1 MYIFEINLKNSP
13 SAPHL
18 PDRVTTKRGE
28 SVLRVC
34 SGAVSGGKEG
44 MGEEKGRGRVFFLSV
59 GHRRENPGVLKVA
72 EMEQLQGHLEKSSVS
87 W

>member
-18 PDRVTTKRGE
+18 PDRVTTKRGV
-28 SVLRVC
+28 SALRVY

-44 MGEEKGRGRVFFLSV
+44 MGEEGIGRVFFLSV

>member
-18 PDRVTTKRGE
+18 PDRVTTKRGV
-28 SVLRVC
+28 SILHVC
-34 SGAVSGGKEG
+34 SGAVSGGKEE
-44 MGEEKGRGRVFFLSV
+44 MGEEKGIGHVFFLSV
-59 GHRRENPGVLKVA
+59 GHGRENPGVLKVA